1 MYNNIF
7 HIYYFLQYL
16 RIQSPFCPIWRSSRI
31 PKCDIIHLLERHI
44 HVMES
49 KKSAI
54 LVCFDMGNPEDNH
67 NWFHFLRRFLLE
79 LGNKS
84 WKSQALA
91 SNQVVILDW
100 FCYYSLAF
108 WLNASHS
115 SWHNPILDVFQL
127 LACVQ
132 TDWPNRC
139 PRHNKKTSVCG
150 LVTGEMPGVPVD
162 LSLQTISF
170 SVFRRHVRTTV
181 INFRFVFFWGK
192 LWR

>member
-1 MYNNIF
+1 MWYHPLIRASHSCYGKQEVGHF
-7 HIYYFLQYL
+7 GVFWHGKSRRQSQLISFLEEVS
-16 RIQSPFCPIWRSSRI
+16 I
-31 PKCDIIHLLERHI
+31 
-44 HVMES
+44 
-49 KKSAI
+49 
-54 LVCFDMGNPEDNH
+54 
-67 NWFHFLRRFLLE
+67 E

-132 TDWPNRC
+132 TDWPNRY

>member
-1 MYNNIF
+1 MLWKARSRPF
-7 HIYYFLQYL
+7 WCVLTWE
-16 RIQSPFCPIWRSSRI
+16 IQKTITIDFISWGGFYWTRQQKLKMSSI
-31 PKCDIIHLLERHI
+31 GIQPSGHFGL
-44 HVMES
+44 
-49 KKSAI
+49 I
-54 LVCFDMGNPEDNH
+54 L
-67 NWFHFLRRFLLE
+67 
-79 LGNKS
+79 
-84 WKSQALA
+84 
-91 SNQVVILDW
+91 
-100 FCYYSLAF
+100 CYYSLAF